1 MIRILL
7 TCCISLILC
16 ACSTHTSKGY
26 VKHIDNR
33 TALKENSQ
41 LYVKVPEGTAI
52 IIGKA
57 APNAG
62 NVDHSS
68 LLYPAITPVDFFAA
82 VITHAA
88 ITESVKN
95 NKKNQ
100 AQDEADIVVI
110 PYRPFIK
117 DIANQALITQL
128 SDIALSRGFHLKP
141 YQESQ
146 SDDDIVLD
154 ITPIYLLNQKQ
165 NTLTLR
171 TQFLV
176 YHKKN
181 ETVAPQKRAMLYQNQ
196 IEILSPIIQ
205 SDNPADY
212 WLNNNG
218 EKLIETMRNLLSE
231 TLELGALQISSNE
244 QTINKSNQQNFRY
257 DDGDVVAF
265 ERASI
270 VAEDCEHI
278 VIHTLRGWLKSIPTA
293 RLQGLHPCKASQEA
307 KANTPKLN

>member
-7 TCCISLILC
+7 TSCILLILC

-26 VKHIDNR
+26 VKLIDNR
-33 TALKENSQ
+33 IAIKENSQ

-57 APNAG
+57 EPNAG
-62 NVDHSS
+62 NVDHTSI
-68 LLYPAITPVDFFAA
+68 LYPAITPVDFFAA

-95 NKKNQ
+95 NKKNKV
-100 AQDEADIVVI
+100 QDEADIIVI

-117 DIANQALITQL
+117 DVANQALITQL

-141 YQESQ
+141 YSEIQ

-176 YHKKN
+176 YYKKN
-181 ETVAPQKRAMLYQNQ
+181 ESIATQKRVMLYQNQ

-205 SDNPADY
+205 SESPADY

-218 EKLIETMRNLLSE
+218 EKLIETMRNLLSD
-231 TLELGALQISSNE
+231 TLALGALQISSNE
-244 QTINKSNQQNFRY
+244 KAIKKSTEKNFRY
-257 DDGDVVAF
+257 DDGDVLAF
-265 ERASI
+265 ERASVI
-270 VAEDCEHI
+270 TEDCERI
-278 VIHTLRGWLKSIPTA
+278 VIHTLRGWLKSIPTG
-293 RLQGLHPCKASQEA
+293 RLQDRHPCKIGQEA
-307 KANTPKLN
+307 KIDTPMLN

>member
-1 MIRILL
+1 MIRIILA
-7 TCCISLILC
+7 CCMSLILC

-41 LYVKVPEGTAI
+41 LYVKVPDGTAI

-57 APNAG
+57 EPNSG
-62 NVDHSS
+62 NVDHNSI
-68 LLYPAITPVDFFAA
+68 LYPAVTPVDFFAA

-95 NKKNQ
+95 NKKNRE
-100 AQDEADIVVI
+100 QDEADLVVT
-110 PYRPFIK
+110 PYRPFVK
-117 DIANQALITQL
+117 DVANQALITQL

-141 YQESQ
+141 YKESL
-146 SDDDIVLD
+146 SDNDIVLD

-181 ETVAPQKRAMLYQNQ
+181 EHVAVQKRAMLYQNQ
-196 IEILSPIIQ
+196 IEILSPVIQ
-205 SDNPADY
+205 SEAPADY

-218 EKLIETMRNLLSE
+218 EKLLETMRRLLSE
-231 TLELGALQISSNE
+231 TLTLGALEISSNE
-244 QTINKSNQQNFRY
+244 LANKKSNAQNFRY
-257 DDGDVVAF
+257 DDGDMLAF

-270 VAEDCEHI
+270 VAENCERI

-293 RLQGLHPCKASQEA
+293 RIQDLPPCKASQEA
-307 KANTPKLN
+307 TINTPMLN